1 MPKAP
6 QKFID
11 TQHRRDK
18 VTASNSLTASQATIM
33 AGIPE
38 VNAALYWRIR
48 FAVGDPAAFIELREN
63 GLPTSSILI
72 LRDIEM
78 GRARQKARADQ
89 VSCPADF
96 APEGGLS
103 GDRETATAQAA
114 AECLRRAGVECV
126 TADRTLPL
134 IFAEVIRQTGIQVE
148 CDLEMGVVERR
159 SKDEEEIGWIR
170 EAQRVTEGAVQMA
183 CELIA
188 RAEARK
194 DGVLLHEGE
203 VFTSERVR
211 TIVDVWFLE
220 RQYSNP
226 TSIIAG
232 GQQGADCHNVG
243 SGALKTGEP
252 VIIDIFPTSRAS
264 RYNGDCTRTVVH
276 GDIPDAVARM
286 HSAVREAKAA
296 GIAAIRPGT
305 SGEAVHLATTAA
317 ITRNGYAMGLPKDD
331 SPDSYC
337 AMTHGTGHGVGLD
350 VHEPPLLDMN
360 GPELVVGD
368 VVTVEP
374 GLYTNSL
381 GGVRVEDMVLVT
393 EQGCENLNMLHEGL
407 EWR

>member
-1 MPKAP
+1 VAAS
-6 QKFID
+6 D
-11 TQHRRDK
+11 S
-18 VTASNSLTASQATIM
+18 VTTSQATIM

-38 VNAALYWRIR
+38 VNAALYRRLR
-48 FAVGDPAAFIELREN
+48 FAVGDPVAFIELPEKDRP
-63 GLPTSSILI
+63 GSSILI

-78 GRARQKARADQ
+78 ERARQKARADQ

-114 AECLRRAGVECV
+114 AECLRRAGVERV

-134 IFAEVIRQTGIQVE
+134 IFAEVIRQSGIQVD
-148 CDLEMGVVERR
+148 CDPDMGVIERR
-159 SKDEEEIGWIR
+159 SKDQEEIAWIR
-170 EAQRVTEGAVQMA
+170 EAQRATEGAVQMA

-188 RAEARK
+188 RAEVRR

-203 VFTSERVR
+203 TLTSERVR
-211 TIVDVWFLE
+211 TIIDIWLLE

-226 TSIIAG
+226 PSIIAG
-232 GQQGADCHNVG
+232 GQQGGDCHNEG
-243 SGALKTGEP
+243 SGELKTGEP
-252 VIIDIFPTSRAS
+252 VIVDIFPNSRAS

-276 GDIPDAVARM
+276 GDVPDALARM
-286 HSAVREAKAA
+286 HSAVVEAKAA
-296 GIAAIRPGT
+296 GIAALRPGA
-305 SGEAVHLATTAA
+305 SGEEVHLATAAA
-317 ITRNGYAMGLPKDD
+317 ITRHGYAMGLPKEG

-350 VHEPPLLDMN
+350 IHEPPLLDLK

-381 GGVRVEDMVLVT
+381 GGVRVEDMAVVT
-393 EQGCENLNMLHEGL
+393 EHGCENLNTLHEGL
-407 EWR
+407 DWR